1 MKQVT
6 VSNSSDSQSA
16 IHLTKNQGYHKKS
29 KHFDVRLHFIRDLVM
44 EKRIKVEKI
53 HTDDNP
59 ADYITK
65 SVSANKFQ
73 KCLRLIG
80 VSDLDLG

>member
-1 MKQVT
+1 
-6 VSNSSDSQSA
+6 
-16 IHLTKNQGYHKKS
+16 
-29 KHFDVRLHFIRDLVM
+29 M

-59 ADYITK
+59 TDYITK

-73 KCLRLIG
+73 KCLRLIC
-80 VSDLDLG
+80 VFDLGLG

>member
-6 VSNSSDSQSA
+6 VPISSDSQSA
-16 IHLTKNQGYHKKS
+16 IHLAKNQRYLEKS
-29 KHFDVRLHFIRDLVM
+29 KHIDVRLHFIRDLVM
-44 EKRIKVEKI
+44 EMRIKVEKI

-73 KCLRLIG
+73 KYLRLIC